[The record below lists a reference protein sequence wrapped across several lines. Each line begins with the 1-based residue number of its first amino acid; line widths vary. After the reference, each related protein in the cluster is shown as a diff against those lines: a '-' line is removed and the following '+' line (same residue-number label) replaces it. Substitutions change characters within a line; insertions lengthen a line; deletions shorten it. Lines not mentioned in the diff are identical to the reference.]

1 MAIKRI
7 QEVSSKVLKP
17 YLSEFVKDLS
27 KKDLKTLIGS
37 LHGVSLITK
46 TKSGKGWILESLEFS
61 VFIWSKSKT
70 EFALL
75 EALDDVSYG
84 YPMIEI
90 KDVEGNYNVVF
101 DDEEQYSV
109 SSNGD
114 NSFLLTYLSNK
125 SIVDTDKV
133 STTDTF

>member
-17 YLSEFVKDLS
+17 YLSEFVKDLN

-61 VFIWSKSKT
+61 VFVWSKSKT

-75 EALDDVSYG
+75 EALDDLSYG

-101 DDEEQYSV
+101 DDEENYSV
-109 SSNGD
+109 SFNGND
-114 NSFLLTYLSNK
+114 SFLLTYLSK
-125 SIVDTDKV
+125 ESIADTDKV
-133 STTDTF
+133 STTETF

>member
-17 YLSEFVKDLS
+17 YLSEFVKDLN

-61 VFIWSKSKT
+61 VFVWSKSKT
-70 EFALL
+70 EFALMESL
-75 EALDDVSYG
+75 NDISYG
-84 YPMIEI
+84 YPMIEV
-90 KDVEGNYNVVF
+90 KDIDGNYNVVF
-101 DDEEQYSV
+101 DDEEKYSV
-109 SSNGD
+109 SSNGE
-114 NSFLLTYLSNK
+114 NSFLLTYLSQE
-125 SIVDTDKV
+125 SIVDTDRV
-133 STTDTF
+133 SIIETF